1 METRCIHIGFY
12 RNDLVQPQIPG
23 HFFLKDLKKNGYL
36 AERFFDT
43 FINFDRFQ
51 VHEAHQ
57 EGSVRQQKEYEN
69 KLLLEQGFYRPC
81 EPLALT
87 DELGLPVLW

>member
-1 METRCIHIGFY
+1 
-12 RNDLVQPQIPG
+12 
-23 HFFLKDLKKNGYL
+23 LKKNRFL

-57 EGSVRQQKEYEN
+57 EGSIREQQDSEREDN
-69 KLLLEQGFYRPC
+69 IDRMP
-81 EPLALT
+81 LT
-87 DELGLPVLW
+87 DDFGLPVLR